1 MRLENEHGS
10 ISVTCPATGVVLVEF
25 SGQDVG
31 QFDTAP
37 FVLLDKQLA
46 QRGKNALFIDA
57 RQARAASIDVSGA
70 WAQYLAKNKDRF
82 TCVSMLT
89 GSKFI
94 QLSAE
99 FVKRFAEMGDLM
111 RLYTEP
117 AAFDEALREATS

>member
-10 ISVTCPATGVVLVEF
+10 ITVTRPATGVVLVEF
-25 SGQDVG
+25 TGQDAG
-31 QFDTAP
+31 QFDVAP

-46 QRGKNALFIDA
+46 SRSQTALFIDA
-57 RQARAASIDVSGA
+57 RQARGASIDVSGA

-82 TCVSMLT
+82 SCVSMLT
-89 GSKFI
+89 GSRFI

-111 RLYTEP
+111 RLYTDP
-117 AAFDEALREATS
+117 AAFDEALEEATS